1 VERRL
6 VVELDVGQHSVQV
19 EADRFKR
26 SAFMTSRGFRVLRF
40 ANDQALL
47 EMEGAAGQILAAL
60 GERAQS

>member
-1 VERRL
+1 
-6 VVELDVGQHSVQV
+6 
-19 EADRFKR
+19 
-26 SAFMTSRGFRVLRF
+26 MTSRGFRVLRF

>member
-1 VERRL
+1 M
-6 VVELDVGQHSVQV
+6 QV